1 MQEKG
6 IKYSPDFDFSEEYY
20 LLKELNH
27 IQIPVAYDFGQD
39 ELFRDAKSYPQFS
52 HIQNISFAVVF
63 VFFSKHLKHFLGYN
77 LKRLIQIFRI
87 SHEVIISKML

>member
-39 ELFRDAKSYPQFS
+39 ELFRDAKFL
-52 HIQNISFAVVF
+52 IKQNYIV
-63 VFFSKHLKHFLGYN
+63 L
-77 LKRLIQIFRI
+77 
-87 SHEVIISKML
+87 